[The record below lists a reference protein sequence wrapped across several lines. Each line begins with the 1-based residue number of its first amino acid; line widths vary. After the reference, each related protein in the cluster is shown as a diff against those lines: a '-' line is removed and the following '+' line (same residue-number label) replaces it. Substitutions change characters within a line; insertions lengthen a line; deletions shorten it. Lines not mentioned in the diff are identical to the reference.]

1 MNATSFL
8 AVLGGLLA
16 LAFVA
21 NRLFRLTRVP
31 DVIVLLAVGLFLGPV
46 SGWLQP
52 APFRPITDTLGTL
65 ALILILFEGGL
76 DLNLRDTLRLMRVP
90 SAVECPSL
98 CWRRGLIQA
107 TNVSAR
113 QLACAWSS
121 RRARIRNS

>member
-46 SGWLQP
+46 SGGCSP
-52 APFRPITDTLGTL
+52 HRSG
-65 ALILILFEGGL
+65 
-76 DLNLRDTLRLMRVP
+76 P
-90 SAVECPSL
+90 SPTHSAHWPS
-98 CWRRGLIQA
+98 
-107 TNVSAR
+107 S
-113 QLACAWSS
+113 
-121 RRARIRNS
+121 

>member
-31 DVIVLLAVGLFLGPV
+31 DVIVLLAVGLLLGPV

-52 APFRPITDTLGTL
+52 APFRPIGGRPGTEQDTREILFSAL
-65 ALILILFEGGL
+65 ALC
-76 DLNLRDTLRLMRVP
+76 RRLP
-90 SAVECPSL
+90 
-98 CWRRGLIQA
+98 
-107 TNVSAR
+107 
-113 QLACAWSS
+113 CA
-121 RRARIRNS
+121 

>member
-31 DVIVLLAVGLFLGPV
+31 GVIVLLAVGLLLGPFF
-46 SGWLQP
+46 GWLQP

-76 DLNLRDTLRLMRVP
+76 DLKGATLDAP
-90 SAVECPSL
+90 ETDH
-98 CWRRGLIQA
+98 A
-107 TNVSAR
+107 TAGST
-113 QLACAWSS
+113 
-121 RRARIRNS
+121 I